1 MEFTFGDSEET
12 DVSDESDFDELY
24 KNKSSRKLLNKGFFL
39 KILIS
44 IIYAPNYLS
53 RPLSRHVDCIVVFI
67 LASFSEINTK
77 IVKIS

>member
-44 IIYAPNYLS
+44 II
-53 RPLSRHVDCIVVFI
+53 
-67 LASFSEINTK
+67 
-77 IVKIS
+77 